1 MIKTITNEHGETRT
15 VSEMHD
21 TLMGR
26 TVKLPVATGVIED
39 TTETASGQV
48 YVSVTPR
55 AIADTFNC
63 VGWIKLEEVVFIAG

>member
-1 MIKTITNEHGETRT
+1 MTKTITDKYGQTRT

-48 YVSVTPR
+48 YVSVAPR
-55 AIADTFNC
+55 ATADTFDC
-63 VGWIKLEEVVFIAG
+63 VGWIKLEDVVFIAG